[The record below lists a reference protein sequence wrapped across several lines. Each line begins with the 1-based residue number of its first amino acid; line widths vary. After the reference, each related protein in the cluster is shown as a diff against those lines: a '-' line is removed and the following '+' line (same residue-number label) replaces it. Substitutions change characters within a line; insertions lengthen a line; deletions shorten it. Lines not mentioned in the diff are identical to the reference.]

1 MDFEEFRV
9 HGKQMVD
16 YICDYVKD
24 LDKRQV
30 APTID
35 PGYLTT
41 LLPTEIPVKPE
52 SYDQI
57 MEDFEKKVMPG
68 MMHWNHPNFFAYFPT
83 GNAYPSILGEMLSA
97 GVGALGFSWAS
108 CPALTEM
115 ETIMLDWY
123 AKALDLPESFLSKNS
138 IPNSIGGGAMQGSAS
153 DAIFV
158 CMMAA
163 RARAIKQL
171 KGENHEIHDSVYLPQ
186 LVAYA
191 SAEAHSS
198 IEKAAKMNYVK
209 LRVIE
214 PDSHDSMRGDA
225 LEKAVE
231 RDIAR
236 GLTPFL
242 VVATVGTTSQ
252 VSFDNLTEIGL
263 VCKKYPTMWMHV
275 DGAYGGNSFIVPEM
289 RKFKIGMEYADS
301 FNTNPN
307 KLLMTSFD
315 ASCMWVKN
323 ILMLTA
329 AFAVD
334 PLYLQHQHENT
345 AVDLRHYGTS
355 LSRRFRS
362 LKLWFMFR
370 MYGLVGLQ
378 RYVRNVIA
386 VGKHMEQLVKSDDR
400 FEVRNDVFLG
410 LVCFRLNQPDAVN
423 QEFLAR
429 MNSSG
434 KIHLTPAKVK
444 GKFVIRFVAGQEHA
458 NNAQIDKAWK
468 TILEFAVD
476 VLKELAP
483 KKADLKPRVSIKKA
497 RLYTFTQNLSQ
508 ELFEKQYSI

>member
-1 MDFEEFRV
+1 MFV
-9 HGKQMVD
+9 CQ
-16 YICDYVKD
+16 
-24 LDKRQV
+24 
-30 APTID
+30 
-35 PGYLTT
+35 
-41 LLPTEIPVKPE
+41 
-52 SYDQI
+52 
-57 MEDFEKKVMPG
+57 
-68 MMHWNHPNFFAYFPT
+68 
-83 GNAYPSILGEMLSA
+83 
-97 GVGALGFSWAS
+97 AS

-123 AKALDLPESFLSKNS
+123 AKALDLPEIFLSKNS
-138 IPNSIGGGAMQGSAS
+138 IPNSVGGGAMQSSAS

-163 RARAIKQL
+163 RARAIKKL
-171 KGENHEIHDSVYLPQ
+171 KGDNHEIHDSVYLPQ
-186 LVAYA
+186 LVCYA

-231 RDIAR
+231 RDVSR

-252 VSFDNLTEIGL
+252 ASFDNLTEIGL

-275 DGAYGGNSFIVPEM
+275 DGAYGGNAFILPEM

-307 KLLMTSFD
+307 KLLMTAFD

-323 ILMLTA
+323 IMMLTA

-345 AVDLRHYGTS
+345 TVDLRHYGTP

-370 MYGLVGLQ
+370 MYGLIGLQ

-386 VGKHMEQLVKSDDR
+386 IGKHMEQLVKADDR
-400 FEVRNDVFLG
+400 FDIRNDVFVG
-410 LVCFRLNQPDAVN
+410 LICFRLQ
-423 QEFLAR
+423 
-429 MNSSG
+429 
-434 KIHLTPAKVK
+434 
-444 GKFVIRFVAGQEHA
+444 
-458 NNAQIDKAWK
+458 
-468 TILEFAVD
+468 
-476 VLKELAP
+476 
-483 KKADLKPRVSIKKA
+483 
-497 RLYTFTQNLSQ
+497 
-508 ELFEKQYSI
+508 